1 MLRAMLAAGTRLV
14 RTPERLRMD
23 GAAHDSENAEV
34 EAEGLVDKGLRKGS
48 VPLVAAVAIGLAAT
62 APAYSLTGAL
72 GWGALESGYQ
82 LPIVFVISVIPMFF
96 VALAYK
102 HLTTVA
108 PDSGTVFTWGTMSIG
123 PHAGW
128 IGGWG
133 LFLSSTLAGVGA
145 AEVTVNAV
153 VTVTGLEDPPTM
165 LRAAIGSVFILL
177 TTWVVARGAEES
189 SRTTLILT
197 IIQYGGLILFTAI
210 LVAAVFGGGAA
221 PTAEP
226 FSWEWLNPL
235 AIDGYEAM
243 LGGFLV
249 ALFIFWGFDASLSMS
264 EEAKGDSQQAGRTG
278 VIAMMIIL
286 VTYVIFTIAALAYAG
301 IDESDPLSLTNEG
314 NIDDVF
320 LTMAT
325 SAIGSWGAV
334 VAALIVGLSAFSA
347 TMSTVMPTARNLLAM
362 ATYKALPSRF
372 ASVDQA
378 TAAPKVATWAMG
390 LLTLAIYLG
399 LSLTSESIVADS
411 VYSVGISICV
421 YYIVASLSSVVYFH
435 RTAFSSVRTAF
446 GQVILPAIAVI
457 VLTYVLI
464 VEAGNMMDPDY
475 GSGSSLMGVGTVF
488 IVGVLGMLL
497 AIPLMLA
504 WQLKAPAFFSGKT
517 LPKQRAHWPRD
528 ESGSTSPESEQ
539 GGGAGA
545 DLGSDGRR

>member
-1 MLRAMLAAGTRLV
+1 
-14 RTPERLRMD
+14 MD
-23 GAAHDSENAEV
+23 GAAHDNENV
-34 EAEGLVDKGLRKGS
+34 EAEGLVGKGLRKGS
-48 VPLVAAVAIGLAAT
+48 VSLVAAVAIGLAAT

-102 HLTTVA
+102 HMTTVA
-108 PDSGTVFTWGTMSIG
+108 PDSGTMFTWGTMAIG
-123 PHAGW
+123 PRTGW

-153 VTVTGLEDPPTM
+153 VTVAGLEDPPVL
-165 LRAAIGSVFILL
+165 LRAAIGSIFILL
-177 TTWVVARGAEES
+177 TTWLVARGAEES
-189 SRTTLILT
+189 SRTTLFLT
-197 IIQYGGLILFTAI
+197 IVQYGGLIVFAAI
-210 LVAAVFGGGAA
+210 LVAAVLGGTAA

-226 FSWEWLNPL
+226 FSWQWLNPL
-235 AIDGYEAM
+235 AIEGYDAM

-249 ALFIFWGFDASLSMS
+249 ALFIFWGFDASLAMS
-264 EEAKGDSQQAGRTG
+264 EESGGNSEQAGRTG

-286 VTYVIFTIAALAYAG
+286 VTYVVFTVAALAFAG
-301 IDESDPLSLTNEG
+301 IDESDPLSLTHEN

-325 SAIGSWGAV
+325 SAIGAWGAV

-372 ASVDQA
+372 ASVDEA
-378 TAAPKVATWAMG
+378 TAAPKVATWVMG

-399 LSLTSESIVADS
+399 LSLTSDSIVADS

-421 YYIVASLSSVVYFH
+421 YYIVAALSSVFYFH
-435 RTAFSSVRTAF
+435 RTAFASVRTAF
-446 GQVILPAIAVI
+446 GQVILPAIAVV

-464 VEAGNMMDPDY
+464 VEAGNMMDPEY
-475 GSGSSLMGVGTVF
+475 GSGSSVMGVGTVF
-488 IVGVLGMLL
+488 IVGVIGMLL
-497 AIPLMLA
+497 AVPLMLL
-504 WQLKAPAFFSGKT
+504 WQFRAPAFFRGEI
-517 LPKQRAHWPRD
+517 LPKQRAHWAREEGEPPTR
-528 ESGSTSPESEQ
+528 
-539 GGGAGA
+539 
-545 DLGSDGRR
+545 

>member
-1 MLRAMLAAGTRLV
+1 
-14 RTPERLRMD
+14 MD
-23 GAAHDSENAEV
+23 GAAHHHIEDAEV
-34 EAEGLVDKGLRKGS
+34 EAEGLRGKGLRKGS

-82 LPIVFVISVIPMFF
+82 LPIVFIISVIPMFF

-102 HLTTVA
+102 HMTSVA
-108 PDSGTVFTWGTMSIG
+108 PDSGTVFTWGSMAIG
-123 PHAGW
+123 PRTGW
-128 IGGWG
+128 LGGWG

-153 VTVTGLEDPPTM
+153 VSVAGLEDPPTW
-165 LRAAIGSVFILL
+165 LRALIGSAFILL
-177 TTWVVARGAEES
+177 TTWLVSRGAEES

-197 IIQYGGLILFTAI
+197 VVQYGGLI
-210 LVAAVFGGGAA
+210 VFAGFLIAGVFNGTAA

-226 FSWEWLNPL
+226 FSWEWFNPL
-235 AIDGYEAM
+235 AIDGYDAM

-249 ALFIFWGFDASLSMS
+249 ALFIFWGFDAALSMS
-264 EEAKGDSQQAGRTG
+264 EESTGSSQQAGRTG

-286 VTYVIFTIAALAYAG
+286 VTYVIFTVAALAYAG
-301 IDESDPLSLTNEG
+301 IDESDPLSLTYEG

-320 LTMAT
+320 LSMAT
-325 SAIGSWGAV
+325 AAINPWGAL
-334 VAALIVGLSAFSA
+334 VAALIVALSAFSA

-372 ASVDQA
+372 ASVDEA
-378 TAAPKVATWAMG
+378 TAAPKVATWVMG

-399 LSLTSESIVADS
+399 LSLTSDSIVADS

-421 YYIVASLSSVVYFH
+421 YYIVAALSSVVYFH
-435 RTAFSSVRTAF
+435 RTAFASVRTAF

-464 VEAGNMMDPDY
+464 VEAGNMMDPEY
-475 GSGSSLMGVGTVF
+475 GSGSSVWGVGTVF
-488 IVGVLGMLL
+488 IVGVLGMVL
-497 AIPLMLA
+497 AIPLMLI
-504 WQLKAPAFFSGKT
+504 WQFKAPAFFRGQT
-517 LPKQRAHWPRD
+517 LPKQRAHWITDEPTPQPEPAGHD
-528 ESGSTSPESEQ
+528 ES
-539 GGGAGA
+539 
-545 DLGSDGRR
+545 